1 MAGWMGIILRVNLT
15 EGTIKKEPLD
25 LAAARKYI
33 GARGLG
39 VYYYTKEVE
48 PGVDALGP
56 ENNLIFAAGP
66 LTGTMGTCT
75 GRYEVVTRSPLTG
88 ALAASNSGGYW
99 GPELKYAGY
108 DMIIFEG
115 VSPKP
120 VFLNIIND
128 TVELKDASC
137 VWGLEIPAATEA
149 MIAASDPES
158 KVALIGPAGEKKV
171 LIAAVMND
179 LHRAAGRSGVGAV
192 MGSKRLKGI
201 AVRGTKGV
209 RLGDKAQ
216 FLTWVK
222 KSRDLLSKNGVT
234 SGGLPA
240 YGTNVLVNI
249 LNSAG
254 ALPTRNFQETCF
266 EEADSIGGET
276 LAATR
281 LRTNKA
287 CAACTIGCGRVSW
300 SEGKFAGEGEGPEY
314 ETAWCFGADCGV
326 DDLDAIN
333 KANYLCNELGLDTIS
348 MGATI
353 AAAMEL
359 HEKGFVTKE
368 DSGCD
373 LRFGDAASMVALVRD
388 TAYRQGFGDSL
399 AEGSFRLCSKYGHPE
414 LSMTAKK
421 QEMPAYDPRGI
432 QGIGLN
438 YATSNRGG
446 CHVRGYTI
454 SPEILGLPEK
464 IDQESTEGKHM
475 WVKAFQDLTAAV
487 DAAGMCLFTTFALGA
502 DTIAGQISG
511 ATGLDYTGDEIV
523 TAGERIYNLER
534 MYNMAVGFTKAD
546 DTLPPRILHEPIPTG
561 PQKGRT
567 SRLSEMLPLYYE
579 ARGWDEDGVPTDEK
593 LAELGLK

>member
-1 MAGWMGIILRVNLT
+1 MAGWTGTVLRVNLT
-15 EGTIKKEPLD
+15 DGTIRKEPLD
-25 LAAARKYI
+25 MAAARKYI

-39 VYYYTKEVE
+39 VYYYTKEVS

-56 ENNLIFAAGP
+56 ENNLLFVTGP

-108 DMIIFEG
+108 DMVIFEG
-115 VSPKP
+115 KSPKP

-128 TVELKDASC
+128 SVELTDASKI
-137 VWGLEIPAATEA
+137 WGMEVPAATDA
-149 MIAASDPES
+149 LIAANDPEA
-158 KVALIGPAGEKKV
+158 KVACIGPAGENKV
-171 LIAAVMND
+171 LIASVMND
-179 LHRAAGRSGVGAV
+179 NHRAAGRSGVGAV
-192 MGSKRLKGI
+192 MGSKNLKGI
-201 AVRGTKGV
+201 VVRGTKGV
-209 RLGDKAQ
+209 KIGDKEK
-216 FLTWVK
+216 FINSVK
-222 KSRDLLSKNGVT
+222 LSRDLLFANGVT

-249 LNSAG
+249 LNSVG
-254 ALPTRNFQETCF
+254 SLPTKNFQEAYF
-266 EEADSIGGET
+266 EEADKTGGET

-281 LRTNKA
+281 LRSNKA
-287 CAACTIGCGRVSW
+287 CSSCVIGCGRVAW

-314 ETAWCFGADCGV
+314 ETAWCFGADCAV

-333 KANYLCNELGLDTIS
+333 KANFLCNELGLDTIS

-359 HEKGFVTKE
+359 YEKGLISSE
-368 DSGCD
+368 EIDYD
-373 LRFGDAASMVALVRD
+373 LKFGNAEAMVALVKE
-388 TAYRQGFGDSL
+388 TAYRKGFGDEL
-399 AEGSFRLCSKYGHPE
+399 AQGSFRLCTKYGHPE
-414 LSMTAKK
+414 ISMTAKK

-464 IDQESTEGKHM
+464 IDQETIDGKHI

-502 DTIAGQISG
+502 DVIAEQIAG
-511 ATGLDYTGDEIV
+511 ATGLDFTAGELV
-523 TAGERIYNLER
+523 MAGERIYNLER
-534 MYNMAVGFTKAD
+534 MYNMNVGFTKAD
-546 DTLPPRILHEPIPTG
+546 DTLPPRMFSEPIPFG
-561 PQKGRT
+561 PQKGKT

-579 ARGWDEDGVPTDEK
+579 ARGWDEYGVPTDEK
-593 LAELGLK
+593 LTSLGIN

>member
-1 MAGWMGIILRVNLT
+1 MAGWTGTILRVNLT
-15 EGTIKKEPLD
+15 NGTIKKEPLD
-25 LAAARKYI
+25 REAARKFI

-39 VYYYTKEVE
+39 VYYYTKEVAY
-48 PGVDALGP
+48 GVDALGP
-56 ENNLIFAAGP
+56 ENNLVFASGP

-88 ALAASNSGGYW
+88 ALAASNSGGYF

-115 VSPKP
+115 VSKKP
-120 VFLNIIND
+120 VFLNIVND
-128 TVELKDASC
+128 TVELKDASHI
-137 VWGLEIPAATEA
+137 WGMEVPAATKALIEEN
-149 MIAASDPES
+149 DPES
-158 KVALIGPAGEKKV
+158 KVAVIGPAGEKRV
-171 LIAAVMND
+171 LIASIMND

-192 MGSKRLKGI
+192 MGSKGLKGI
-201 AVRGTKGV
+201 VVRGTKGV
-209 RLGDKAQ
+209 KLGDKDL
-216 FLTWVK
+216 FVSWVK
-222 KSRDLLSKNGVT
+222 KSSSLLFENGVT

-254 ALPTRNFQETCF
+254 SFPARNFQEAIF
-266 EEADSIGGET
+266 ENADKIGGET

-281 LRTNKA
+281 MHRNKSCSA
-287 CAACTIGCGRVSW
+287 CIIGCGRVSW
-300 SEGKFAGEGEGPEY
+300 SEGEFSGEGEGPEY

-333 KANYLCNELGLDTIS
+333 KANYLCNDLGLDTIS
-348 MGATI
+348 MGTTI

-359 HEKGFVTKE
+359 HEKGYVTKDE
-368 DSGCD
+368 SGHD
-373 LRFGDAASMVALVRD
+373 LKFGDASAMVGLVTD
-388 TAYRQGFGDSL
+388 TAYRRGFGDEL
-399 AEGSFRLCSKYGHPE
+399 AEGSYRLCTKYGHPE
-414 LSMTAKK
+414 LSMSAKK

-464 IDQESTEGKHM
+464 IDQETIDGKHV

-502 DTIAGQISG
+502 EAIAGQLAG
-511 ATGLDYTGDEIV
+511 ATGFDYTADEIV
-523 TAGERIYNLER
+523 EVGERIYNLER
-534 MYNMAVGFTKAD
+534 MYNMNVGFTKAD
-546 DTLPPRILHEPIPTG
+546 DTLPSRMLDEPIPAG
-561 PQKGRT
+561 PQKGKV

-579 ARGWDEDGVPTDEK
+579 ARGWDENGVPTDSK
-593 LAELGLK
+593 LEALGLK